1 MLVYRT
7 LLEQMIKE
15 RRETFEEFAEFA
27 EVFAREHGES
37 GTISLRHL
45 QRLVAGR
52 GTGGEPLGTVR
63 PATARLLERI
73 FGVSVEELL
82 SPPAEAMSA
91 ETGGAASG
99 SNEGQ
104 QHSDTG
110 TARSL
115 EPNLKFRAARESTPS
130 KTTPGYSMNRA
141 ELAEA
146 VNEHL
151 WHTTNKRYA
160 ALDARAIGRYERG
173 ETEWPTA
180 TYRKAFRAVLGAAT
194 DADLGFY
201 PPPRPGNTARSPLA
215 SASQPVASGFSNSD
229 AAAAFH
235 SGSDVRQIDEEPGA
249 AQVGLVRE
257 VAGWLSDATR
267 RRVVARLQTW
277 DLGGVRDLGF
287 KLRNVGRSQLAH
299 ALADYYGG
307 DVAPHRPYVVD
318 VDGQR
323 VATSVLTRPEWSELA
338 LPLRHDID
346 RVVLADVEPDNVGR
360 IIHVDDHAVERLA
373 EAATLGVRMTNKP
386 LYRLLNVDIRDGAI
400 SGRVGLAPFGD
411 YALTMDLLER
421 EIADVLA
428 NGRPARPGD
437 LPLRDRR
444 LPDLASVL
452 NLHNRLCAG
461 GVVGLC
467 AIARPA
473 DPYRGPADYAL
484 LVQQRSGQVVNA
496 AGRLAVIP
504 KGFHEPL
511 NDVRADARIGET
523 LRREMEEELFG
534 RIEVDS
540 TSHSNRAA
548 APMHPDRLSEPMRWL
563 LDVPGRLRT
572 ECTGFGFNLVSG
584 NYEFAS
590 LVVIED
596 EEFWPRFGGNI
607 EANWE
612 SAGLQLYSSL
622 DSDLISKLVL
632 EESWSNEGLFA
643 FLQGIRR
650 LREIGGSRV
659 MLPEISSRR

>member
-1 MLVYRT
+1 MHRT

-15 RRETFEEFAEFA
+15 RRQTFEEFAEFA

-52 GTGGEPLGTVR
+52 GTGGEPLGAVR

-82 SPPAEAMSA
+82 SPPV
-91 ETGGAASG
+91 ETLSTDSDRVADTVS
-99 SNEGQ
+99 EE
-104 QHSDTG
+104 QHSRTE
-110 TARSL
+110 TTRSA
-115 EPNLKFRAARESTPS
+115 EPNLKFRAAREATPS
-130 KTTPGYSMNRA
+130 PTTPGYSMSRA

-151 WHTTNKRYA
+151 WRTTKKHYA
-160 ALDARAIGRYERG
+160 SLDARAIGRYERG
-173 ETEWPTA
+173 EIQWPTGL
-180 TYRKAFRAVLGAAT
+180 YRTAFRAVLGAST

-201 PPPRPGNTARSPLA
+201 PLRRAGSTSRSPIP
-215 SASQPVASGFSNSD
+215 SA
-229 AAAAFH
+229 
-235 SGSDVRQIDEEPGA
+235 SGSDPVTETACRAATVRRRDVEPGA
-249 AQVGLVRE
+249 SRAESVGDLVGWVSDSTRQR
-257 VAGWLSDATR
+257 VAE
-267 RRVVARLQTW
+267 RLETW
-277 DLGGVRDLGF
+277 DLGAVRDRGF
-287 KLRNVGRSQLAH
+287 KLRGVGRSQLAH
-299 ALADYYGG
+299 ALAEYYGDG
-307 DVAPHRPYVVD
+307 VPHRVYVVD
-318 VDGQR
+318 VEGQR

-338 LPLRHDID
+338 LPLGPDAD
-346 RVVLADVEPDNVGR
+346 CVVLADVEPDNVGR

-386 LYRLLNVDIRDGAI
+386 LYRLLNVDIRGGVI
-400 SGRVGLAPFGD
+400 SGDVGLVPFGD

-421 EIADVLA
+421 EIADALA
-428 NGRPARPGD
+428 AGRPVRPGD

-452 NLHNRLCAG
+452 DLRNRLCAG

-484 LVQQRSGQVVNA
+484 LVQERSGQVVNG

-511 NDVRADARIGET
+511 NDVRADARIGVT

-534 RIEVDS
+534 RVEVDS
-540 TSHSNRAA
+540 TMPTSRAA
-548 APMHPDRLSEPMRWL
+548 APMHPGRLSEPMRWL
-563 LDVPGRLRT
+563 LDTPDRLRT
-572 ECTGFGFNLVSG
+572 ECTGFGLNLVSG
-584 NYEFAS
+584 NYEFAG
-590 LVVIED
+590 LVVIDD

-612 SAGLQLYSSL
+612 SSGLQIYSSL
-622 DSDLISKLVL
+622 DGDLISKLVL
-632 EESWSNEGLFA
+632 DESWSNEGLFA
-643 FLQGIRR
+643 FLQGIPR
-650 LREIGGSRV
+650 LREIGGNRV
-659 MLPEISSRR
+659 RLPEVSLRC

>member
-1 MLVYRT
+1 MPVYRT

-15 RRETFEEFAEFA
+15 RRQTFEEFADFA

-37 GTISLRHL
+37 GTVSLRHL

-52 GTGGEPLGTVR
+52 GTGGEPLGAVR

-82 SPPAEAMSA
+82 SAPVEAVSA
-91 ETGGAASG
+91 NSG
-99 SNEGQ
+99 RATDSVSEEQ
-104 QHSDTG
+104 QHSRTE
-110 TARSL
+110 TTRSV
-115 EPNLKFRAARESTPS
+115 EPNRKFRAARESTPS
-130 KTTPGYSMNRA
+130 PTTPGYSMSRA

-151 WHTTNKRYA
+151 WRTTKKHYA
-160 ALDARAIGRYERG
+160 SLDARGIGRYERG
-173 ETEWPTA
+173 EIQWPTA
-180 TYRKAFRAVLGAAT
+180 VYRTAFRAVLGTST

-201 PPPRPGNTARSPLA
+201 PPRRAGSTSRSPIAPASGPDPVTETAGRAATARRL
-215 SASQPVASGFSNSD
+215 D
-229 AAAAFH
+229 A
-235 SGSDVRQIDEEPGA
+235 EPSVSHA
-249 AQVGLVRE
+249 ESVGNLV
-257 VAGWLSDATR
+257 GWVSDATR
-267 RRVVARLQTW
+267 QRVAERLETW
-277 DLGGVRDLGF
+277 DLGEERDRGF
-287 KLRNVGRSQLAH
+287 KLRDVGRSQLAR
-299 ALADYYGG
+299 ALADYYS
-307 DVAPHRPYVVD
+307 DAAPHRVYVVD

-323 VATSVLTRPEWSELA
+323 VATSVLTRPEWSGLA
-338 LPLRHDID
+338 FPLGPDAD
-346 RVVLADVEPDNVGR
+346 RVALADAEPDNVGR

-400 SGRVGLAPFGD
+400 SGDVGLVPFGD

-421 EIADVLA
+421 EIAEALA
-428 NGRPARPGD
+428 AGRHVRPGD
-437 LPLRDRR
+437 LPLRDSR
-444 LPDLASVL
+444 LPDLTSVL
-452 NLHNRLCAG
+452 DLKSRLCAG

-473 DPYRGPADYAL
+473 DSYRGPADYAL
-484 LVQQRSGQVVNA
+484 LVQERSGQVLNA

-511 NDVRADARIGET
+511 NDVRADARIGVT

-534 RIEVDS
+534 RVEVDS
-540 TSHSNRAA
+540 TLRTSRAA
-548 APMHPDRLSEPMRWL
+548 APMHHGRLSEPMRWL
-563 LDVPGRLRT
+563 LDAPGRLRT
-572 ECTGFGFNLVSG
+572 ECTGFGLNLVSG
-584 NYEFAS
+584 NYEFAG

-622 DSDLISKLVL
+622 DGDLISKLAL
-632 EESWSNEGLFA
+632 DESWSNEGLFA

-650 LREIGGSRV
+650 LRELGGSRV
-659 MLPEISSRR
+659 QLPEVSSSR

>member
-15 RRETFEEFAEFA
+15 RRQTFEEFAEFA

-37 GTISLRHL
+37 GTISQRHL

-52 GTGGEPLGTVR
+52 GTGGEPLGAVR

-82 SPPAEAMSA
+82 SPPVEAIPADAGQAADGVSEERQHPRA
-91 ETGGAASG
+91 ET
-99 SNEGQ
+99 
-104 QHSDTG
+104 T
-110 TARSL
+110 RSV
-115 EPNLKFRAARESTPS
+115 EPNRKFRAARESTPS
-130 KTTPGYSMNRA
+130 PTTPGYSMSRT

-151 WHTTNKRYA
+151 WRTTKKHYA
-160 ALDARAIGRYERG
+160 SLDARAIGRYERG
-173 ETEWPTA
+173 EIQWPTA
-180 TYRKAFRAVLGAAT
+180 LYRTAFRAVLGAST

-201 PPPRPGNTARSPLA
+201 PFRRAGSTSRSPIA
-215 SASQPVASGFSNSD
+215 SASGPDPVTETAGR
-229 AAAAFH
+229 AAP
-235 SGSDVRQIDEEPGA
+235 VRRLGAEPGVSHA
-249 AQVGLVRE
+249 ESVGDLV
-257 VAGWLSDATR
+257 GWVSDATR
-267 RRVVARLQTW
+267 ERVVERLQTW
-277 DLGGVRDLGF
+277 DLGEVRDRGF
-287 KLRNVGRSQLAH
+287 KLRDVGRSQLAH
-299 ALADYYGG
+299 ALADYYGC
-307 DVAPHRPYVVD
+307 DSAPHRVYVVD
-318 VDGQR
+318 IDGQQ

-338 LPLRHDID
+338 LPLGPDAD
-346 RVVLADVEPDNVGR
+346 RVVLADVEPDNVR
-360 IIHVDDHAVERLA
+360 RVIHVDDHAVERLA

-386 LYRLLNVDIRDGAI
+386 LYRLLNIGIRGGVI
-400 SGRVGLAPFGD
+400 SGDVGLVPFGD

-421 EIADVLA
+421 ELA
-428 NGRPARPGD
+428 EALAAGRNVRPGD

-452 NLHNRLCAG
+452 DLQSRLCAG

-484 LVQQRSGQVVNA
+484 LVQERSGQVLNA

-511 NDVRADARIGET
+511 NDVRADARIGVT

-534 RIEVDS
+534 RVEVDS
-540 TSHSNRAA
+540 TLPTSRAA
-548 APMHPDRLSEPMRWL
+548 APMHCGRLSEPMRWL
-563 LDVPGRLRT
+563 LDAPGRLRT
-572 ECTGFGFNLVSG
+572 ECTGFGLNLVSG
-584 NYEFAS
+584 NYEFAG

-612 SAGLQLYSSL
+612 SSGLQLYSSL
-622 DSDLISKLVL
+622 DGDLISKLAL
-632 EESWSNEGLFA
+632 GESWSNEGLFA

-650 LREIGGSRV
+650 LSEIGGSRV
-659 MLPEISSRR
+659 QLPEIGSRR

>member
-1 MLVYRT
+1 MLTFRT
-7 LLEQMIKE
+7 LLELKIKE
-15 RRETFEEFAEFA
+15 RRQTFEEFTEFA

-37 GTISLRHL
+37 GTISQRHL

-52 GTGGEPLGTVR
+52 GAGGQPLGSLR

-73 FGVSVEELL
+73 FGVGVEELL
-82 SPPAEAMSA
+82 SPPAEATSSD
-91 ETGGAASG
+91 TGLPGGDSR
-99 SNEGQ
+99 EGQ
-104 QHSDTG
+104 QHSSTG
-110 TARSL
+110 TTRSV
-115 EPNLKFRAARESTPS
+115 EPNRKFRTARESTPS
-130 KTTPGYSMNRA
+130 PTTPGYSMSRA

-151 WHTTNKRYA
+151 WRTTKKHYA
-160 ALDARAIGRYERG
+160 SLDARAIGRYERG
-173 ETEWPTA
+173 EIQWPTA
-180 TYRKAFRAVLGAAT
+180 VYRTAFRAVLGAST
-194 DADLGFY
+194 DADLGFHH
-201 PPPRPGNTARSPLA
+201 PRRAGSTSRSPLV
-215 SASQPVASGFSNSD
+215 PASGPDPVPETAGRAATVGRHD
-229 AAAAFH
+229 AK
-235 SGSDVRQIDEEPGA
+235 PGFA
-249 AQVGLVRE
+249 RAESVGDLV
-257 VAGWLSDATR
+257 GWVSDATR
-267 RRVVARLQTW
+267 QRVAERLETW
-277 DLGGVRDLGF
+277 DLGDVRDRGF
-287 KLRNVGRSQLAH
+287 KLRDVGRSQLAH

-307 DVAPHRPYVVD
+307 DAAPHRVYVVD
-318 VDGQR
+318 IDGQR
-323 VATSVLTRPEWSELA
+323 VATSVLARPEWSELA
-338 LPLRHDID
+338 LPLGPDAD
-346 RVVLADVEPDNVGR
+346 RVVLADVEPDNNVGR

-386 LYRLLNVDIRDGAI
+386 LYRLLNVDIRDGVI
-400 SGRVGLAPFGD
+400 TGDVGLVPFGD

-421 EIADVLA
+421 EIADALA
-428 NGRPARPGD
+428 AGRNVRPGD

-444 LPDLASVL
+444 LPDLTSVL
-452 NLHNRLCAG
+452 DLQNRLCAG
-461 GVVGLC
+461 GVAGLC

-484 LVQQRSGQVVNA
+484 LVQERSGQVVNA

-511 NDVRADARIGET
+511 NDVRADARIGVT

-534 RIEVDS
+534 RVEVDS
-540 TSHSNRAA
+540 TLHSGRAA
-548 APMHPDRLSEPMRWL
+548 APMHPGRLSEPMRWL

-572 ECTGFGFNLVSG
+572 ECTGFGLNLVSG

-612 SAGLQLYSSL
+612 SSGLQLYSSL
-622 DSDLISKLVL
+622 DGDLIGKLAL
-632 EESWSNEGLFA
+632 DESWSNEGLFA

-659 MLPEISSRR
+659 QLPEVSSRR